1 MIGRMVRRYREEKRN
16 REIENHIV
24 EALYQA
30 SSVSSYTNFENVLKS
45 IAESDYG
52 VLSGEFRKAY
62 NEIKK
67 GESVD
72 NALEKM
78 AKRNSS
84 IILKRALNILVSG
97 YRTGI
102 DLSDALREA
111 ADDIGKTMEIYRENR
126 ASMTVEKYTILFA
139 GGFIVPLI
147 LGSMISLVG
156 SLDLSSLYEFGVGSS
171 QSKEVLSNAV
181 LGNQIYVIIY
191 SIMASLFVAYQEN
204 RIENSLAYV
213 LFLLPCSIVLFNL
226 AQYSNLLSVI

>member
-1 MIGRMVRRYREEKRN
+1 MINGMIRKYREERIN
-16 REIENHIV
+16 REIEKYIV

-30 SSVSSYTNFENVLKS
+30 SSVSSYASFEDVLQS
-45 IAESDYG
+45 ISESDYG
-52 VLSGEFRKAY
+52 ILSNEFRKVY

-67 GESVD
+67 GESAD

-78 AKRNSS
+78 AERSS
-84 IILKRALNILVSG
+84 SAILKRAVNILVSG

-111 ADDIGKTMEIYRENR
+111 AEDIGKTMEIYRENR

-156 SLDLSSLYEFGVGSS
+156 SIDLSSLYEFGVGSS
-171 QSKEVLSNAV
+171 QSKEILSNAV

-213 LFLLPCSIVLFNL
+213 LLLLPCSVILFNL
-226 AQYSNLLSVI
+226 AQYSNLLSTI

>member
-1 MIGRMVRRYREEKRN
+1 MRIVDRYFEEKKN
-16 REIENHIV
+16 REIERHIV

-30 SSVSSYTNFENVLKS
+30 SSISSYTNFENVLKS

-52 VLSGEFRKAY
+52 VLSSEFGKVH

-67 GESVD
+67 GESAD

-84 IILKRALNILVSG
+84 AVLKRAVSILVSG
-97 YRTGI
+97 YRTGM

-111 ADDIGKTMEIYRENR
+111 AEDIGKTMEIYRENR

-171 QSKEVLSNAV
+171 QSREVLSNAV
-181 LGNQIYVIIY
+181 LGNQIYVVIY
-191 SIMASLFVAYQEN
+191 SIMASLFVAYQES
-204 RIENSLAYV
+204 RIENSLAYI
-213 LFLLPCSIVLFNL
+213 LFLLPCSVALFNL
-226 AQYSNLLSVI
+226 AQYSSLLSMV